1 MASDPS
7 TSCLEGRRDTKG
19 DSRLDLS
26 GVSPSAPRG
35 DRFRCRG
42 GGWLPEAV
50 AKVEAAGGTGKEIL
64 EALCDGGPWN
74 SAGGGRR

>member
-7 TSCLEGRRDTKG
+7 TSFLEGRRDTNGGNK
-19 DSRLDLS
+19 LDFS
-26 GVSPSAPRG
+26 AFSPSATRG

-50 AKVEAAGGTGKEIL
+50 GNVEAAGGTGKEIL
-64 EALCDGGPWN
+64 EALCDGGP
-74 SAGGGRR
+74 